1 MGSRRSFIAGSMASA
16 ATLLLGARSAKAQQL
31 EKVSFRFN
39 WAWVGNYSPV
49 VLGRERGYFKELGI
63 DLDVA
68 QGKGSGATARQVGS
82 KNDMFAWADTGAVMV
97 ARAQGIPIV
106 EVMTLARSNLGVL
119 WISGRGLEV
128 KTARDL
134 IGKKVSATPGD
145 GNSQIWPAVLAA
157 NNMKANDVEMVY
169 LDGTASLAALRE
181 GRVDAAFGGSSDQPV
196 TLRANGFDAKC
207 VTYAELGVPTLGSG
221 VITHVDTLKERPDLV
236 QKIVKGV
243 QRSWEAAL
251 KEPDA
256 AVNALMKIS
265 TTPLNIKVVRDS
277 LHVFQG
283 LATNTSPTGYMN
295 PTDMEKTLDIMKRY
309 AGVKTDLPATAFYTN
324 QFIKA
329 T

>member
-1 MGSRRSFIAGSMASA
+1 MIARREFIAASVATA
-16 ATLLLGARSAKAQQL
+16 AGLLLGARSAQAQQL

-39 WAWVGNYSPV
+39 WSWVGNYAPV
-49 VLGRERGYFKELGI
+49 ILGRERGYFRELGI

-82 KNDMFAWADTGAVMV
+82 KNDMFAWADTSAVIA

-106 EVMTLARSNLGVL
+106 EVMTLAKSNLGVL
-119 WISGRGLEV
+119 WIAGRGLDV
-128 KTARDL
+128 KNARDL

-157 NNMKANDVEMVY
+157 NKMKESDVEMVY

-181 GRVDAAFGGSSDQPV
+181 GRVDASFGGVSDQPV
-196 TLRANGFDAKC
+196 TLRANGFNAKS
-207 VTYAELGVPTLGSG
+207 VTYADLGVPALGSG
-221 VITHVDTLKERPDLV
+221 VITHLDTLKERPDLV

-256 AVNALMKIS
+256 AVSALMKIS
-265 TTPLNIKVVRDS
+265 ETPLNEKVIRDG

-283 LATNTSPTGYMN
+283 LATGTSPTGFMR
-295 PTDMEKTLDIMKRY
+295 PEDMVRTLDIMKTY
-309 AGVKTDLPATAFYTN
+309 AGVKTDLPVTDFYTN
-324 QFIKA
+324 QFVKA
-329 T
+329 A